1 VGWWRGGLE
10 RERVDIVKNTG
21 GKYKDE
27 TN

>member
-1 VGWWRGGLE
+1 MVEGRAGEGKGM
-10 RERVDIVKNTG
+10 DIVKNTG